1 MFTIII
7 TIKANLK
14 FCFIMN
20 VMQLYFSINIKTI
33 YFINSWLKFKTN
45 LVVAMLIYKI
55 QEITLQI
62 YANILRIVKN
72 LNNR

>member
-1 MFTIII
+1 
-7 TIKANLK
+7 
-14 FCFIMN
+14 MN

>member
-1 MFTIII
+1 
-7 TIKANLK
+7 
-14 FCFIMN
+14 
-20 VMQLYFSINIKTI
+20 MQLYFSINIKTI

>member
-7 TIKANLK
+7 IIKANLK
-14 FCFIMN
+14 FYFIMN

>member
-14 FCFIMN
+14 FYFIMN

>member
-7 TIKANLK
+7 TMKANLK

>member
-1 MFTIII
+1 
-7 TIKANLK
+7 
-14 FCFIMN
+14 MN

-45 LVVAMLIYKI
+45 LVVVMLIYKI

>member
-7 TIKANLK
+7 IIKANLK

>member
-14 FCFIMN
+14 FCFII
-20 VMQLYFSINIKTI
+20 MQLYFSINIKTI